1 MSRLPLLRFLSLM
14 LCLALWMPVQQAH
27 AQKPQRQAPA
37 RKPQRQ
43 APADKPQD
51 KPQYDDP
58 SMLEPSEMTVD
69 PAEEITDDSTEETDE
84 EGSTRAGRGK
94 DRKGQPRD
102 DTTEDVEAEQPAAG
116 AETPATTVVE
126 TRPQPPAPAPVVR
139 PPPPAILTPRVTDA
153 DLQAAWDK
161 WQKAVAALDMGA
173 ARKAQQELV
182 ALKDDVAALDMEALS
197 IGFIRAAEGRRKAN
211 DGAGALQLVEHAVS
225 LSPNLPYARLA
236 LAEAYARRSPG
247 DVGAYTREIKAAL
260 AVMLKEP
267 RYRRPALTDLGAV
280 LLVAV
285 LATATVVVGVLFL
298 RRARYFLHDF
308 HHLFPR
314 AAAKWQS
321 AALAVLLLIGTPV
334 ALRLGLVPVLLILLM
349 SVALYLSTLERAVAA
364 VLLVVAAFV
373 PFAAGKVAQSSTFAG
388 TVAEDVYILERGG
401 LAAEPVAD
409 RVRARHEKKEAG
421 FAELFALGRF
431 EARRGQMQ
439 EAIAHYKAAAA
450 LRIGHAALMT
460 NLANAMLATGDQDGA
475 ARLYAEASAAD
486 PGLAAPAFNL
496 AEVYRR
502 RAAVAP
508 DSEIGSENQK
518 ARDALS
524 AAQRLDSSLLM
535 WQRPPEDRL
544 LMNRLLLA
552 PALAEADLPETEDP
566 VAAARVE
573 AQLSRRLLGGGSG
586 VTAWGLPVLGALL
599 AFAFGFAG
607 RSMKA
612 SRECEKCGRPVCRR
626 CDKELG
632 MASKMCA
639 QCVNVFSRK
648 GLVEARVRARK
659 QIEIER
665 NRRWESGV
673 SYAFGALVSG
683 AGHLFHG
690 LAVRGTLYAFFFLL
704 AVSGVLLRS
713 GVLRAPYGDA
723 PLYLKLAPLL
733 LLLIPLHL
741 LTLRGL
747 YRRQNE

>member
-1 MSRLPLLRFLSLM
+1 MPRLPLLRLLSLM
-14 LCLALWMPVQQAH
+14 MCLALWMPARQAH
-27 AQKPQRQAPA
+27 AQKPQRPAAQKTQRPAPA
-37 RKPQRQ
+37 EKPG
-43 APADKPQD
+43 
-51 KPQYDDP
+51 YEDP

-69 PAEEITDDSTEETDE
+69 PSEEITDDPSEEESDE
-84 EGSTRAGRGK
+84 GTTRAGRGK
-94 DRKGQPRD
+94 NRKGQKSRD
-102 DTTEDVEAEQPAAG
+102 EEEEAAPPVDEKPAAM
-116 AETPATTVVE
+116 TVE
-126 TRPQPPAPAPVVR
+126 TKPAAPAPPPAVR
-139 PPPPAILTPRVTDA
+139 PPPPPIRAPRVTDA

-161 WQKAVAALDMGA
+161 WRNAVAALDMES

-182 ALKDDVAALDMEALS
+182 SLKDDVAALDMESLS

-211 DGAGALQLVEHAVS
+211 DGAGALQLLEHAVS

-236 LAEAYARRSPG
+236 LAEAHARRSPG
-247 DVGAYTREIKAAL
+247 DVGAYSREIQAAL
-260 AVMLKEP
+260 RVMLKDP
-267 RYRRPALTDLGAV
+267 RYRRPALADLGAV
-280 LLVAV
+280 FLVAV
-285 LATATVVVGVLFL
+285 LATAAVVVGVLFL
-298 RRARYFLHDF
+298 RRARYFFHDF

-314 AAAKWQS
+314 AAARWQS

-334 ALRLGLVPVLLILLM
+334 ALRLGLVPVLLILLLAV
-349 SVALYLSTLERAVAA
+349 SLYLSKLERAVGA
-364 VLLVVAAFV
+364 VLLVAAAFV
-373 PFAAGKVAQSSTFAG
+373 PFAAGKIAQTSAFAG
-388 TVAEDVYILERGG
+388 TVAEDVYMLERGG
-401 LAAEPVAD
+401 LSAEAVAD
-409 RVRARHEKKEAG
+409 RVRARYENKQQKVE

-431 EARRGQMQ
+431 EARRGLLD
-439 EAIAHYKAAAA
+439 EAIIHYKAASAMSNA
-450 LRIGHAALMT
+450 PHAALLT
-460 NLANAMLATGDQDGA
+460 NLANALLVKEQTDEA
-475 ARLYAEASAAD
+475 ARKYAEASAAD

-518 ARDALS
+518 ARDALQ
-524 AAQRLDSSLLM
+524 AAQRLDASLLM

-552 PALAEADLPETEDP
+552 PPLAEEDLPPTDDP
-566 VAAARVE
+566 VAGERVE

-586 VTAWGLPVLGALL
+586 LTAWGLPVLGALL
-599 AFAFGFAG
+599 AFGLGFAG
-607 RSMKA
+607 QSMKA

-632 MASKMCA
+632 VASKMCA
-639 QCVNVFSRK
+639 QCVNAFSRK
-648 GLVEARVRARK
+648 GAVEARVRARK

-665 NRRWESGV
+665 NRQWESGV
-673 SYAFGALVSG
+673 SYAIGALVSG
-683 AGHLFHG
+683 AGHLFQG
-690 LAVRGTLYAFFFLL
+690 LTVRGTLYAFFFLF

-713 GVLRAPYGDA
+713 GVLRAPYGEV